1 MGENQHYHAIQTRQK
16 KKNKSRMRVKFSCD
30 TGMSV
35 IHRCTEKETDLRRR
49 KGNKRYCEVKRGEN
63 LKEDGNGERDLP
75 AETTVTRRRLRRKTV
90 RGENGEMERK
100 RREKMSSSSED
111 VIYRRRRTVERE
123 SWRGCNQRTVPSY
136 PVCFLFFL
144 LTFTFNFWQLDTV

>member
-1 MGENQHYHAIQTRQK
+1 
-16 KKNKSRMRVKFSCD
+16 MRVKFSCD

-100 RREKMSSSSED
+100 SIIKLGKD
-111 VIYRRRRTVERE
+111 
-123 SWRGCNQRTVPSY
+123 
-136 PVCFLFFL
+136 
-144 LTFTFNFWQLDTV
+144 LTDST